1 MGVGLG
7 GIVPLAVGVGLA
19 GIVAVAVAVAV
30 AVGVAVG
37 GTVSLGVGVTVGVVA
52 PQGVA
57 LDTGVGETL
66 GVGPGVP
73 TAAAISIRPQPKT
86 LFGGVGPPGGH
97 AAESISTAELFK
109 ASRLAS
115 IWCCKLGMADH
126 NSAMAP
132 AICGVAMDVPLAKV

>member
-1 MGVGLG
+1 ML
-7 GIVPLAVGVGLA
+7 LAVGVGLA

-52 PQGVA
+52 PPHGVA
-57 LDTGVGETL
+57 VDGGVGETL

-73 TAAAISIRPQPKT
+73 TAAATSIRPQPKT

-97 AAESISTAELFK
+97 AAESISTAELFN

-115 IWCCKLGMADH
+115 I
-126 NSAMAP
+126 
-132 AICGVAMDVPLAKV
+132 